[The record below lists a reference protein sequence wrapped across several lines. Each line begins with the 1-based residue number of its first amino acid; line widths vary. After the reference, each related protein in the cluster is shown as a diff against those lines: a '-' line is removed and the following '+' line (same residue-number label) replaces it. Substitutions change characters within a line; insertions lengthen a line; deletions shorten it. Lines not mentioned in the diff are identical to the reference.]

1 MSNRIPGAI
10 ATVVSAAGLITAG
23 NGVRKPVILGVGD
36 VKALVTDEKVIRGNT
51 PGTKDVLSNDL
62 FDVNSVVKVGNSP
75 GSTDWALTTQYVVDD
90 ANNAIDWSPGPDI
103 AGTTPITVYGTIVAA
118 VPSDSTAS
126 HIVVNNSG
134 GQFNTLTNFYVGATV
149 TVTNPD
155 SSNYGL
161 SETVTASVIDNTTNL
176 KFTLGVAFANPLLVG
191 ATILLTLQPDEP
203 AAGQEYYVTYYKILN
218 NFTLTEYTSESDIK
232 ANHGDILM
240 SDGITTNKLT
250 IGAFLSLRNGSPSV
264 IVGQLD
270 NTTWTNKYTP
280 LESEFNVS
288 LNLQLTSLK
297 NMVDFKLYVIPMTNF
312 SSSIN
317 YVWNHCKLLSAPENK
332 GERTCIAGL
341 ARGTTI
347 PTFTSTASAYG
358 STRLIL
364 IAPSEIR
371 FSDLTAVPLAG
382 DVAAAA
388 FSGLRVNTPRV
399 SQAMTGQALTGIS
412 VETTYAPSQE
422 RDLLGAGLAVLV
434 SKAGVVSILH
444 DKSTDVSTPDTEEN
458 AIVEVADYLKRITR
472 ETLYTVYK
480 GAPIT
485 KLLPSA
491 MGTTLAKLFEK
502 EITNVN
508 VVEYKEISIQQD
520 TNDPRLILV
529 NAKVKPIYSLTF
541 IDITLQFYI

>member
-10 ATVVSAAGLITAG
+10 STVVSAAGLITAG

-36 VKALVTDEKVIRGNT
+36 IKALVTNEKLIRGNT
-51 PGTKDVLSNDL
+51 AGGKDVLGSTL
-62 FDVNSVVKVGNSP
+62 FNATVVKVGNSP
-75 GSTDWALTTQYVVDD
+75 GSSDWALNTNYVVDSGT
-90 ANNAIDWSPGPDI
+90 NSIDWSPGADI
-103 AGTTPITVYGTIVAA
+103 GGSTPITQYGVVLSSA
-118 VPSDSTAS
+118 DAS
-126 HIVVNNSG
+126 HFIPT
-134 GQFNTLTNFYVGATV
+134 NTGAWSSTNDYYVGATV

-161 SETVTASVIDNTTNL
+161 SETVTAYNGTTRQ
-176 KFTLGVAFANPLLVG
+176 FTLGVAFANAILAG
-191 ATILLTLQPDEP
+191 ATVLVTLQPDEP
-203 AAGQEYYVTYYKILN
+203 AAGQEYYVTYYKKLN

-232 ANHGDILM
+232 ANHGDITL
-240 SDGITTNKLT
+240 SNSTDTTTAPNKLT
-250 IGAFLSLRNGSPSV
+250 IGAFLSLRNGSQSV

-270 NTTWTNKYTP
+270 NSSWGDKYNPT
-280 LESEFNVS
+280 ESELNAS
-288 LNLQLTSLK
+288 LSVQLESLK
-297 NMVDFKLYVIPMTNF
+297 NQTDFKLYIIPMTNF
-312 SSSIN
+312 STSIG
-317 YVWNHCKLLSAPENK
+317 YVWQHCKLMSAPENK

-341 ARGTTI
+341 ARGTSVA
-347 PTFTSTASAYG
+347 TFTASAEAYA

-364 IAPSEIR
+364 MAPSELR

-382 DVAAAA
+382 DIAAAA
-388 FSGLRVNTPRV
+388 FSGLRVNTSRV
-399 SQAMTGQALTGIS
+399 SQAMTGQALTGITI
-412 VETTYAPSQE
+412 ETVYAPSQE

-434 SKAGVVSILH
+434 SKAGVISILH

-458 AIVEVADYLKRITR
+458 AIVELADYLKKITR
-472 ETLYTVYK
+472 ETLYNVYK

-491 MGTTLAKLFEK
+491 MGTTLSKLFEK

-529 NAKVKPIYSLTF
+529 NAKVKPVYSLTF
-541 IDITLQFYI
+541 IDITLQFYV